1 MENVR
6 RGTPSILEKINKER
20 LGCACE
26 DGKSW
31 MWCPLALN
39 YKAKLDKIT
48 QIITHNTIR
57 NDTFFCPHLWYV
69 PRCGLDSDEYLM
81 NGFDFL
87 QPFCV
92 ISFKLEVMRRVG
104 LVLSSLLLWP
114 FVFGLF
120 GLYSVDL
127 ILKEHNLSLCS
138 AVHSTK
144 LKSIYWWNKLG
155 HGVFTLYIFQS
166 KFCLLC
172 QEV

>member
-1 MENVR
+1 M
-6 RGTPSILEKINKER
+6 
-20 LGCACE
+20 
-26 DGKSW
+26 
-31 MWCPLALN
+31 
-39 YKAKLDKIT
+39 
-48 QIITHNTIR
+48 
-57 NDTFFCPHLWYV
+57 

-127 ILKEHNLSLCS
+127 ILKEHNLSLYS
-138 AVHSTK
+138 TVHSTK
-144 LKSIYWWNKLG
+144 LKSIY
-155 HGVFTLYIFQS
+155 
-166 KFCLLC
+166 
-172 QEV
+172 